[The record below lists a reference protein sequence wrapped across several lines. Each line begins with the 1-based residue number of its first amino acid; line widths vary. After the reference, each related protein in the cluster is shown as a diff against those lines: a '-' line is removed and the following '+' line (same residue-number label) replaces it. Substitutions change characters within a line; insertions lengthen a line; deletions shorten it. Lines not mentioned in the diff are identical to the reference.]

1 MRHEAL
7 YHAKYQTLEATL
19 ASAMTA
25 LLRRLSLVRGLI
37 NLNCLR
43 HLPAFDAPDDDNP

>member
-7 YHAKYQTLEATL
+7 YHAKYQTLEATS

-25 LLRRLSLVRGLI
+25 LLRIRGLI